1 MRALAAL
8 LLILTAAASPTG
20 PHDVLAPDTEA
31 RWVPFDLTPGNQ
43 IRFTAIV
50 DGAPV
55 SAVLDTGVSVSVVSR
70 AYILHRRLHIR
81 PAGSA
86 AAIGGSVS
94 VDAVTIG
101 SLSLGGLTRSEETLS
116 VATLPDTA
124 TGSTWPIDMLIG
136 RDVTA
141 GYALDIDF
149 AAHRFRLLP
158 SGRIPFRGFSAP
170 LAIAADRKIYV
181 SELIIGGARLRP
193 ILIDTGDGA
202 AITLTDHAWRFVKPD
217 LAPQT
222 TALSYGLGGPMV
234 TGLAIV
240 PHVVSGTAI
249 ADDVE
254 VRIEPEGAFSDAIGM
269 EGRVGVSFMQRYRVL
284 LDPGA
289 GHMLLRPVANT
300 DFAPL
305 RSTSGL
311 LVAASN
317 GRLTVLHVMRGGPA
331 DARGWRTGDTICSI
345 DGRPV
350 PQDYAGSAAAGWS
363 IGTPGRTVALG
374 LCDGRGT
381 RELTLRQFY

>member
-1 MRALAAL
+1 MRVLAAL
-8 LLILTAAASPTG
+8 LLLLIGAAPPVA
-20 PHDVLAPDTEA
+20 PHDVLAANTET

-43 IRFTAIV
+43 IRFMAMV

-55 SAVLDTGVSVSVVSR
+55 TAVLDTGVSTSVVSR
-70 AYILHRRLHIR
+70 AYVAAHRLRFR
-81 PAGSA
+81 PAGNA
-86 AAIGGSVS
+86 AAIGGSVP
-94 VDAVTIG
+94 VDAVT
-101 SLSLGGLTRSEETLS
+101 LASLGVGGLSRAGGTFS
-116 VATLPDTA
+116 VAALPDNA
-124 TGSTWPIDMLIG
+124 TGSAHPIDMLIG

-158 SGRIPFRGFSAP
+158 SGRIPFRGFNAP
-170 LAIAADRKIYV
+170 LAVAVDRKIYV

-202 AITLTDHAWRFVKPD
+202 AITLTDRAWRFVKPD

-222 TALSYGLGGPMV
+222 TALSYGLGGPV
-234 TGLAIV
+234 ITGLAIV
-240 PHVVSGTAI
+240 PHVVSGAAI

-269 EGRVGVSFMQRYRVL
+269 EGRVGVRFLQRYRVL

-289 GHMLLRPVANT
+289 GHMLLQPVAAI
-300 DFAPL
+300 DFAPV

-311 LVAASN
+311 LVAADN

-331 DARGWRTGDTICSI
+331 EAKGWHVGDAICSI
-345 DGRPV
+345 DGSPI
-350 PQDYAGSAAAGWS
+350 PQNYAGSAAAGWS
-363 IGTPGRTVALG
+363 IGSPGRTVALG